1 MKQLIKLTLLGALLA
16 ISSACAQSPTPAP
29 NGVAKV
35 SVLASGKLLLN
46 GLPSDLEKIEA
57 ELQRQKANGGS
68 VWYYRENAQA
78 EPPPEAMSVIALV
91 TKHGLPVSMSAQ
103 PDFSDYV
110 DGDGQVHAR
119 EP

>member
-1 MKQLIKLTLLGALLA
+1 MKKLMRLTVLA
-16 ISSACAQSPTPAP
+16 AFLAASSACAQSHVPATD
-29 NGVAKV
+29 GAAKV

-46 GLPSDLEKIEA
+46 GLPTDLAQIDA
-57 ELQRQKANGGS
+57 ELQRQKSTGGS
-68 VWYYRENAQA
+68 VWYYREGGQS
-78 EPPPEAMSVIALV
+78 EPPPEAMSVMELV
-91 TKHGLPVSMSAQ
+91 AKHHLPVSMSTQ